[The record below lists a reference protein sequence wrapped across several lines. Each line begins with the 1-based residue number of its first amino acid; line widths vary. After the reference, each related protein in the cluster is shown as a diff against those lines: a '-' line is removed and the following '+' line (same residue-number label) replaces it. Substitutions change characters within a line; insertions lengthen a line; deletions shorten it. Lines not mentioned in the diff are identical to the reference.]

1 METKIKPS
9 VFVLAALLGLLF
21 AGAAAAQDV
30 QTGVVYICNGERML
44 VESCNIRDL
53 SDNASCMVQHPDR
66 PLHNGFVA
74 YTNETR
80 GSLKKLIPTCKQPS
94 AQELAKVQAFQ
105 KKQQDT
111 QNAIE
116 KKNVAAMDAPPPP
129 PPSAGP
135 PKSAQMQ
142 SDQLALRRCVS
153 SGRVPAVCM
162 GNTLSKGFGDLLGKM
177 LPSVAGPIPP
187 GPNMSGAFAGSGS
200 WRIEFDE
207 RSAMM
212 NCAGLAPE
220 QRSYSIVFKNN
231 EAVVTIESTPK
242 PVVLILKTDGTLV
255 SAGPMVVDGSIIT
268 GYTNGGGADGGHP
281 GGMTTQTTTQTMTP
295 MEAEAYQRG
304 GGGGTLTQD
313 GQTYTL
319 SQTTN
324 SYTPSTQSY
333 DPGPQPIYKAA
344 TRTCS
349 QAILSSKGAGPGA
362 LDAAKSLATAL
373 FNDGDSG
380 PKVPAGLGMHG
391 VYAGPTGFSVEFYP
405 ESAVIG
411 CGPEAARA
419 YPYVVQPTGVKI
431 NAPDHSIALAF
442 KPDGTLAGDPGPYV
456 VQGRRITGQND
467 DGDFTFVPLNA
478 TCNVGVLSPGA
489 TPGPVPTTAS
499 VAPAPAAAASRGPVA
514 PPAAPARPAVPVA
527 MSGAPT
533 GNAVLSIIS
542 GFAAQPNVP
551 NPLAGRSYIL
561 LRDSLTNALIKGGVP
576 VAAGSTPFKAM
587 NAACATEQGCQQ
599 VMAAVN
605 SDSASLIK
613 ADANGNANFPGVPAG
628 TYFLMISAK
637 FSNQTIFWGQQVDLK
652 AGANSI
658 TLDQRNSTPV
668 N

>member
-1 METKIKPS
+1 MDMKIKPV
-9 VFVLAALLGLLF
+9 VFAALLGLLIVDV
-21 AGAAAAQDV
+21 AVAQDV
-30 QTGVVYICNGERML
+30 QTGVTYVCNGERML
-44 VESCNIRDL
+44 IESCNMRDT
-53 SDNASCMVQHPDR
+53 SDNTSCMVQHPDR

-80 GSLKKLIPTCKQPS
+80 GTLKKLIPTCKQPS
-94 AQELAKVQAFQ
+94 AEELAKVQAFQ
-105 KKQQDT
+105 KKQQDK

-116 KKNVAAMDAPPPP
+116 KTNVAAMNAPPPA

-135 PKSAQMQ
+135 PQSAQMQ

-162 GNTLSKGFGDLLGKM
+162 GNTLSKGFGDLIGKM
-177 LPSVAGPIPP
+177 LPSIGGPIPP

-200 WRIEFDE
+200 WRIEFDD
-207 RSAMM
+207 RFAMM
-212 NCAGLAPE
+212 SCAGLAPE
-220 QRSYSIVFKNN
+220 QHSYSIVFRNN
-231 EAVVTIESTPK
+231 EAVVSIQSTPK
-242 PVVLILKTDGTLV
+242 PVVLVVKADGMLA

-268 GYTNGGGADGGHP
+268 GYTNGGGGSGGHAA
-281 GGMTTQTTTQTMTP
+281 GMTSQTTTQTLTP

-313 GQTYTL
+313 GQIYTL

-324 SYTPSTQSY
+324 SYTPSTRSY

-344 TRTCS
+344 TRTCA

-419 YPYVVQPTGVKI
+419 YPYVVQPTGVRI
-431 NAPDHSIALAF
+431 NAPDHPIALAF
-442 KPDGTLAGDPGPYV
+442 KLDGTLAGDPGPYV

-467 DGDFTFVPLNA
+467 DGDFTFVPMNM
-478 TCNVGVLSPGA
+478 TCNIGVLSPGA
-489 TPGPVPTTAS
+489 KPGP
-499 VAPAPAAAASRGPVA
+499 APAPSVVA
-514 PPAAPARPAVPVA
+514 IAPTPSTSGAPSAPAAPPRPALPA
-527 MSGAPT
+527 ATRDAPT
-533 GNAVLSIIS
+533 GNAVLTIVS
-542 GFAAQPNVP
+542 GFPAQPNVP
-551 NPLAGRSYIL
+551 NPLGGRSFIL

-576 VAAGSTPFKAM
+576 VAAGATPFQAIG
-587 NAACATEQGCQQ
+587 AACATEQNCEMA
-599 VMAAVN
+599 MAAIN

-613 ADANGNANFPGVPAG
+613 ADANGNAIFPGVPAG
-628 TYFLMISAK
+628 TYFLMISTK
-637 FSNQTIFWGQQVDLK
+637 LNGQTIFWGQQADLK

-658 TLDQRNSTPV
+658 KLDQGNSTPV